1 MGAEYVY
8 IDASGQASLTIA
20 ALYAGFTLFA
30 GSLITTKLAHIE
42 LAPPPER
49 GAKGCRRVVYR
60 RRDAP

>member
-1 MGAEYVY
+1 VGAEYVY

-42 LAPPPER
+42 LAPPPE
-49 GAKGCRRVVYR
+49 
-60 RRDAP
+60 